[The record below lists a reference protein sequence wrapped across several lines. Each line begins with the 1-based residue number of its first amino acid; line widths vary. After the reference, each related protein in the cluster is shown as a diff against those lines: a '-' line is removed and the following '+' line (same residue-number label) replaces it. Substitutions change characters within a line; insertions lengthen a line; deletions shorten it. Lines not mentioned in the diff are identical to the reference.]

1 MKKTKKRLPK
11 YIFFRIVFFSIF
23 LFMML
28 TTPMNSYLLI
38 KNLPLL
44 VDSGIIKTSNDSLVG
59 SEVDTVSPVL
69 NKFEAVEAQLISHI
83 DTLDSIKVTDAHK
96 KLHGICNDV
105 SINHGKDGS
114 SNFSINLFSSE
125 ESGDDVSSVAFYIN
139 LIIFLLALAFNIP
152 FKRYF
157 RKKRKGG
164 IISERL
170 HAYCKKYLLLT
181 PYVNSGAF
189 LLAFFVIHID
199 QFIQHAHSSNINSV
213 EHGLFGKLFVIM
225 IISSL
230 LIVLYTF
237 FWQKHRVQ
245 FKYLEYV
252 FTKEELS
259 KTSRFIKEPRIMF
272 QLMLVQG
279 ITTLLPLTIVVFYI
293 FLSLSSVHELNVKEI
308 NSSHIDILMGNY
320 KKLFSLTDIPE
331 NNYSMISNAP
341 YVNSIDTILASFG
354 IISGVI
360 VSIIY
365 ILNFVKWQTVQIT
378 VPLNSL
384 INKMEQAS
392 KTKHY
397 QFATVRT
404 KDEIGQLTQGYNE
417 MASKIMRYIAEVEAM
432 NLGLEQKVKER
443 TAEIEAQRDEIMA
456 QRDEI
461 EAQRDEIITQRD
473 FVTQQ
478 RDIISF
484 QKKEITDSI
493 NYALRIQQAIL
504 PPENI
509 VDLYLPQNFIFYQ
522 PKDIVCGDFYFVE
535 KVNDTVVFA
544 VVDCTGHGVPG
555 ALMSVIGFS
564 LLNQAVKVN
573 KISKPSEI
581 LKYLDV
587 GVDDILRQSD
597 YESGVSDGMDLA
609 ICSLSVSKNDPEVYE
624 LLYAGAYNSLV
635 YINNNELFEI
645 KADKFPI
652 GSNPSGE
659 ADNFTNH
666 EVLLSKGSCVYL
678 YSDGYADQFGG
689 ESGKKFKYKP
699 LKEMLFLHHQLNVIE
714 QKNIVSDT
722 FTKWKV
728 GYEQVDDVLIMGVKV

>member
-1 MKKTKKRLPK
+1 
-11 YIFFRIVFFSIF
+11 
-23 LFMML
+23 ML

-44 VDSGIIKTSNDSLVG
+44 VDSGLIQVSNDSIG
-59 SEVDTVSPVL
+59 NSK
-69 NKFEAVEAQLISHI
+69 N
-83 DTLDSIKVTDAHK
+83 DSIKILSEHTDNFD
-96 KLHGICNDV
+96 LISEIGIEKDSTLTDCQSIHHNINGAYNDI
-105 SINHGKDGS
+105 SINHEKDGS
-114 SNFSINLFSSE
+114 SNFSINLFSS
-125 ESGDDVSSVAFYIN
+125 DDTDNTDNSISFYIN
-139 LIIFLLALAFNIP
+139 LIIFILALAFNIP

-157 RKKRKGG
+157 RKKRKGK

-181 PYVNSGAF
+181 PYINSGAF
-189 LLAFFVIHID
+189 LLAFGVLHISK
-199 QFIQHAHSSNINSV
+199 FINHAHGV
-213 EHGLFGKLFVIM
+213 EIQGLEHDLFGKLFVIM
-225 IISSL
+225 VISSL
-230 LIVLYTF
+230 LIVLFTF
-237 FWQKHRVQ
+237 FWQKHLVH
-245 FKYLEYV
+245 FKYLEHV
-252 FTKEELS
+252 FSKEELS
-259 KTSRFIKEPRIMF
+259 KSSHFIKEPRIMF

-279 ITTLLPLTIVVFYI
+279 ITTLLPLSIVVFYI
-293 FLSLSSVHELNVKEI
+293 FLSLSSANELNIGDI
-308 NSSHIDILMGNY
+308 NGSHIDILMGNY
-320 KKLFSLTDIPE
+320 KKLFSLTDIPA
-331 NNYSMISNAP
+331 NNYSMISNFP

-378 VPLNSL
+378 IPLNSL

-392 KTKHY
+392 QTKHY

-404 KDEIGQLTQGYNE
+404 RDEIGQLTEGYNE
-417 MASKIMRYIAEVEAM
+417 MASKIMGYIVEIEAM
-432 NLGLEQKVKER
+432 NEGLEQKVKDR

-478 RDIISF
+478 RDVITF

-504 PPENI
+504 PPDNI
-509 VDLYLPQNFIFYQ
+509 VNLYLPQNFIFYQ

-535 KVNDTVVFA
+535 KINNNIIFA

-573 KISKPSEI
+573 RISKPSEI

-609 ICSLSVSKNDPEVYE
+609 ICSLQTAENDSETFE
-624 LLYAGAYNSLV
+624 LQYAGAFNSLI

-652 GSNPSGE
+652 GSNPTGE

-666 EVLLSKGSCVYL
+666 EVSLSKGSCIYL

-689 ESGKKFKYKP
+689 ENGKKFKYKP
-699 LKEMLFLHHQLNVIE
+699 LKEMLFLHHQLNVNE
-714 QKNIVSDT
+714 QKNIISDT
-722 FTKWKV
+722 FSKWKE
-728 GYEQVDDVLIMGVKV
+728 GFEQVDDVLIMGIKV